1 MRRALTLKL
10 QQLKRFQ
17 RVNFGNA
24 KMGRLLK
31 IIESLEN

>member
-17 RVNFGNA
+17 RVNFA
-24 KMGRLLK
+24 KDGKVAKNYRK
-31 IIESLEN
+31 P